1 MNGLSDLDMVAQA
14 MATTT
19 RFPADQSDA
28 PQPRSNASNVPSD
41 LDLVASN
48 RHLGSG
54 LAHDDETNGVDLPD
68 DLAAELDKLSVED
81 KAALGPLLDLL
92 VASGSGA
99 DGKDLEDLLK
109 QFDAADDVADK
120 LEGRLDDLLQGLKG
134 VEGELGVA
142 DGESSTEGADKP
154 EAMADEA
161 KEAFGGEP
169 DDGSK
174 EQ

>member
-19 RFPADQSDA
+19 RLPSDQSDA
-28 PQPRSNASNVPSD
+28 PEPHSTASNVPND
-41 LDLVASN
+41 LDLVAPDTQL
-48 RHLGSG
+48 RSG
-54 LAHDDETNGVDLPD
+54 LVSNDGTNGVDLPE
-68 DLAAELDKLSVED
+68 DLAAQLDKLSVED
-81 KAALGPLLDLL
+81 KAALGPLLELL

-109 QFDAADDVADK
+109 QFDAADDVADA

-134 VEGELGVA
+134 VEGELGVV
-142 DGESSTEGADKP
+142 DGDNFAGETDRPG
-154 EAMADEA
+154 AMADEA
-161 KEAFGGEP
+161 KEAFGGETGE
-169 DDGSK
+169 GSK

>member
-28 PQPRSNASNVPSD
+28 PQPHTNASNVPSD
-41 LDLVASN
+41 LDLVAPN
-48 RHLGSG
+48 TQLRSG
-54 LAHDDETNGVDLPD
+54 LAPDDETNGVALPE

-81 KAALGPLLDLL
+81 KAALGPLLELL

-134 VEGELGVA
+134 VEGELGVI
-142 DGESSTEGADKP
+142 DEESPAEETDRP

-161 KEAFGGEP
+161 KEAFGGETG
-169 DDGSK
+169 DGSK